1 MSHTININGKKF
13 ELSDEFKQSI
23 QRRARGEYSENWQ
36 FSCWWKTGESGEA
49 ILVIETEGPM
59 APWDALDQQEVEM
72 QDLDTQSI
80 DSDDDVQDIDAGNGM
95 KTLPPE
101 DDTSNDASDDESD
114 EINRSHFPITPKN
127 FEEVPSPDGDDPDK
141 IPPRPERMPDG
152 PQLVTWVP
160 EDPDKDEVWAAGE
173 AITPVA
179 SWVEWNI
186 QARADEV
193 GHDHYESLCVA
204 HDCEKVGEY
213 QPSQTPTKSGESGSV
228 KRKGK
233 KQFEEGKYGGDN
245 WQV

>member
-1 MSHTININGKKF
+1 MSHTININGKQF
-13 ELSDEFKQSI
+13 ELSEEFKESI
-23 QRRARGEYSENWQ
+23 QQRAQGEYSDNWQ
-36 FSCWWKTGESGEA
+36 FSCWWKTDESGDTV
-49 ILVIETEGPM
+49 LVIETEGPM
-59 APWDALDQQEVEM
+59 VPWDALDQQEVEM

-80 DSDDDVQDIDAGNGM
+80 DADDGVQDIDAGNGM
-95 KTLPPE
+95 KTIPPE
-101 DDTSNDASDDESD
+101 DDNNSSDNDA

-141 IPPRPERMPDG
+141 IPPQPERMPDG

-160 EDPDKDEVWAAGE
+160 EDPDKDEVWATGE

-186 QARADEV
+186 QTRADEV
-193 GHDHYESLCVA
+193 GHDHYESLCIA

-213 QPSQTPTKSGESGSV
+213 QPSQKPRKSGESGSV
-228 KRKGK
+228 TRKGK
-233 KQFEEGKYGGDN
+233 NEFEEGKYGGDN